1 VRATSKFT
9 EGLGE
14 RIRYIRKQSGQ
25 SQVGLGEKLNV
36 TRQSISGYETE
47 RLVPSNRVIENFC
60 DQYGV
65 NPWWLLYG
73 VGTPSSESGDV
84 SSLESLAHLS
94 GGGEQLSNVQLTLI
108 EYIKSDKDTA
118 QQLAKQLWD
127 KALKL

>member
-1 VRATSKFT
+1 MRATSKFT

-14 RIRYIRKQSGQ
+14 RIRHIRKHSGL
-25 SQVGLGEKLNV
+25 SQVDLGEKLNV

-47 RLVPSNRVIENFC
+47 RLIPSTRIVEKICE
-60 DQYGV
+60 QHAV

-84 SSLESLAHLS
+84 SSPESLAHLS
-94 GGGEQLSNVQLTLI
+94 GAGEQLSNAQLALI
-108 EYIKSDKDTA
+108 EYIKSDKDVA

>member
-1 VRATSKFT
+1 MRATSKFT
-9 EGLGE
+9 VGLGE
-14 RIRYIRKQSGQ
+14 RIRHIRKQSDL
-25 SQVGLGEKLNV
+25 SQVDLGEKLKV

-47 RLVPSNRVIENFC
+47 RLVPSTRVIENIC

-84 SSLESLAHLS
+84 SSLESLALLS
-94 GGGEQLSNVQLTLI
+94 GGREQLSNAQLTLI
-108 EYIKSDKDTA
+108 EYVKSDKDAA